1 MTDLRP
7 ASSLPLFV
15 ENDGRLRM
23 EAGLAAAR
31 SQARR
36 CDELRPVLLDPA
48 AAGSTEAYWMYR
60 AVSLPADR
68 ERFQAAGVRYDITV
82 IRPGTIGR
90 EYVKTAGHFHPV
102 CPGSGL
108 AYPEVYEVL
117 HGTAHFL
124 LQLTGDRED
133 TVSEALLIEVPAG
146 ERLVIPPGYGHVAIN
161 ASPGWL
167 VTANLVADGFDNRY
181 DPYVRAGGAV
191 FYLVRS
197 PGGLAYEPNPRLKAP
212 AAPRRQDPRDL
223 DLPGIEAS
231 DPIYALF
238 RHSPQDFL
246 FLREPD
252 RINWNFVKCLGRRG

>member
-7 ASSLPLFV
+7 VSSLPLFI

-23 EAGLAAAR
+23 EAGLATAR
-31 SQARR
+31 TQARR

-48 AAGSTEAYWMYR
+48 ATGSTEAYWMYR

-68 ERFQAAGVRYDITV
+68 EWFAAAGVRYDITV

-124 LQLTGDRED
+124 LQLPGDRED
-133 TVSEALLIEVPAG
+133 VVAEVLLIEVPTG
-146 ERLVIPPGYGHVAIN
+146 GRVVIPPGYGHVTIN
-161 ASPGWL
+161 ASAGWL
-167 VTANLVADGFDNRY
+167 VTANLVADGFDNCY
-181 DPYVRAGGAV
+181 DPYVRAGGGA
-191 FYLVRS
+191 FYLVQS
-197 PGGLAYEPNPRLKAP
+197 VHGLVCEPNPRLEVP
-212 AAPRRQDPRDL
+212 AAPRWQDPRDL

-238 RHSPQDFL
+238 QHSPKDFL

-252 RINWNFVKCLGRRG
+252 RINWNFAKC